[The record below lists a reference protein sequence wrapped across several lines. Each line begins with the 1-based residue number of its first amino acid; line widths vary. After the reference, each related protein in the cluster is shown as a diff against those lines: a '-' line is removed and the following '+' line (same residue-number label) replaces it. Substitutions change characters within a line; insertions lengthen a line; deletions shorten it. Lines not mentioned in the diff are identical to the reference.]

1 MLDFNGFRLDFS
13 SPTFTA
19 YQQAMPDNRHL
30 RPLKEHLG
38 TGWFLYWDEG
48 TVFGLPREEGASHFG
63 EEVGLA
69 TDQHLKLL
77 AARIEDV
84 LPNQFP
90 EYRAFRQRPFTFLGR
105 KDELV
110 SRVKPELGT
119 RPALLDCFKIR
130 PKFELDARLMELQD
144 GAAFIGLFMQVRMR
158 WEILASLDSLAAAG
172 VDLGGL
178 YVVRREVSPDQ
189 RRAVGRIDRLLDGAV
204 HLSESFD

>member
-48 TVFGLPREEGASHFG
+48 TVFGLPREEGTSHFG
-63 EEVGLA
+63 EEVELA

-90 EYRAFRQRPFTFLGR
+90 EYQAFRQRPFTFLGR

-110 SRVKPELGT
+110 SLVKPRLST
-119 RPALLDCFKIR
+119 RTALLDCFKIR

-144 GAAFIGLFMQVRMR
+144 GAAFIGQVF
-158 WEILASLDSLAAAG
+158 LALLAG
-172 VDLGGL
+172 
-178 YVVRREVSPDQ
+178 Q
-189 RRAVGRIDRLLDGAV
+189 VGRRLEDAVPGFLQMLGRELSDDRLVVVSV
-204 HLSESFD
+204 HALSEQEAAEHLLSRLLQ